1 MKKNISS
8 VVIFLISFM
17 MLLTS
22 CEGTWIMY
30 DTAQKDHLYME
41 TQLSAPAVS
50 FALVSDQELTHNV
63 KVKMMGMPVNED
75 RTFSVEFLE
84 PSVASVQ
91 AGEQIVEVYKAV
103 SGTDFV
109 APSFVIPAGAV
120 ETTLSFTL
128 KRTETVKDKFAS
140 IRFRILENDE

>member
-8 VVIFLISFM
+8 VVFFLISFM
-17 MLLTS
+17 MLLSS

-30 DTAQKDHLYME
+30 DTTQKDHLYIE

-63 KVKMMGMPVNED
+63 KVKMMGMPVDQD

-84 PSVASVQ
+84 PSVASVMT
-91 AGEQIVEVYKAV
+91 GEQTVETYKAV
-103 SGTDFV
+103 SGTDYV
-109 APSFVIPAGAV
+109 APSVVMPAGAV

-128 KRTETVKDKFAS
+128 K
-140 IRFRILENDE
+140 